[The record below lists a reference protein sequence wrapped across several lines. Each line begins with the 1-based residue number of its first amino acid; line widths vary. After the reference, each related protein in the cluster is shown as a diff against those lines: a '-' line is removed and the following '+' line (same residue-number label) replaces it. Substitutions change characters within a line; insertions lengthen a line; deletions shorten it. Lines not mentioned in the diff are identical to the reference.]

1 MQTIGRA
8 ASVWLRSCIIF
19 PSVTKYDHLCRIV
32 CAELHTNAL
41 LVCVLHENLMLQE
54 KPLTDV
60 LAYPL
65 HLLQY
70 ESAVKKTQSLCLN
83 SKHFFCAGNI
93 KL

>member
-8 ASVWLRSCIIF
+8 ASVRLRSHIIF
-19 PSVTKYDHLCRIV
+19 PSITNYDHLCRIIH
-32 CAELHTNAL
+32 AQLHANAL

-65 HLLQY
+65 HLLQ
-70 ESAVKKTQSLCLN
+70 
-83 SKHFFCAGNI
+83 
-93 KL
+93 